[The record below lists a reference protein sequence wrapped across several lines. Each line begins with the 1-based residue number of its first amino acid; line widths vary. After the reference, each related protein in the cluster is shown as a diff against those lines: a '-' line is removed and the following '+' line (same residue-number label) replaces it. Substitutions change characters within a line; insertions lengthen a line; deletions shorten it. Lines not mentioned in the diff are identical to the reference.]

1 MKIVYATAAAKA
13 SSVSASNVE
22 KATLNS
28 ELGPGWTRGEDDYGT
43 AE

>member
-1 MKIVYATAAAKA
+1 
-13 SSVSASNVE
+13 VE

-28 ELGPGWTRGEDDYGT
+28 ELGPGVDTREDDYGT